1 MTTATE
7 SSGDSID
14 RHARQLHQAAL
25 ANVSPATLARLR
37 QARHA
42 ATSAPP
48 RRRPLLASWLAGGAV
63 AATLAVA
70 VMLRPGAPAPDAPA
84 SYADGGEVPADFLAP
99 ATDPAVALENDP
111 GFYLWLDSVDATALA
126 ME

>member
-1 MTTATE
+1 MTTAHE

-14 RHARQLHQAAL
+14 HNARQLYQAAV

-42 ATSAPP
+42 ATSAAP

-70 VMLRPGAPAPDAPA
+70 VMLRPGAPIPSTPA
-84 SYADGGEVPADFLAP
+84 SYADVGEAAADFVAE
-99 ATDPAVALENDP
+99 ADPAVALENDP
-111 GFYLWLDSVDATALA
+111 GFYLWLDSVDPTALA

>member
-1 MTTATE
+1 MTTAHE

-14 RHARQLHQAAL
+14 RDARQLYQAAV

-42 ATSAPP
+42 ATSATP

-70 VMLRPGAPAPDAPA
+70 VMLRPGAPVPSTPA
-84 SYADGGEVPADFLAP
+84 SYADVGEAAADFVAE
-99 ATDPAVALENDP
+99 ADPAVALENDP
-111 GFYLWLDSVDATALA
+111 GFYLWLDSVDPTALA

>member
-1 MTTATE
+1 MTTAHE

-14 RHARQLHQAAL
+14 RDARQLYQAAV
-25 ANVSPATLARLR
+25 ANVSPGTLARLL
-37 QARHA
+37 QTRHA
-42 ATSAPP
+42 ATSAAP

-70 VMLRPGAPAPDAPA
+70 VMLRPGAPVPSTPA
-84 SYADGGEVPADFLAP
+84 SYADVGEAAADFVAE
-99 ATDPAVALENDP
+99 ADPAVALENDP
-111 GFYLWLDSVDATALA
+111 GFYLWLDSVDPTALA

>member
-1 MTTATE
+1 MTTAHE

-14 RHARQLHQAAL
+14 RDARQLYQAAV

-37 QARHA
+37 QARRD
-42 ATSAPP
+42 ATSAAP

-70 VMLRPGAPAPDAPA
+70 VMLRPGTPVPGTPG
-84 SYADGGEVPADFLAP
+84 SYADAGETAADFVAE
-99 ATDPAVALENDP
+99 ADPAVALENDP
-111 GFYLWLDSVDATALA
+111 GFYLWLDSVDPTALA